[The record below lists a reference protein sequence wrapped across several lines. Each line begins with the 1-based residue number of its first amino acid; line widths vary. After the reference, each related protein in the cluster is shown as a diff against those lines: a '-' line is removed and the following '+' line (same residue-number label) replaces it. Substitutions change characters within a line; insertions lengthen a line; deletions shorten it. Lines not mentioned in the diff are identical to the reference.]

1 MSGCDGGGAGPL
13 RCRSRRCPHR
23 RRRVAQAARRPPR
36 GGHWRQEQRAG
47 LSAQRRRGRSHTRR
61 WDTGWLRSKNRA
73 GRSAR
78 RRTMDLHFLIA
89 PPWQGV
95 LGCSCRSHTRRRWDT
110 GWRWRNR
117 AGRSAQLAG
126 RSLCGLSCWLG
137 RWDTWW
143 LRPKNRAEVGHLVA
157 EAEVASG
164 PERSGRSLCGL
175 SCLLLLAWARPR
187 AGPSA
192 QLAASASVSP
202 GCVCVSTI
210 CDLWAG
216 DCCLCGLRRLLPLR
230 PRRRRPLHQLHHARR
245 RSTPDGAS
253 VWSLLLKIVIGII
266 LGRRPL
272 PLPLRLPLSTIV
284 PAASA
289 TCGPP
294 PARRRRR
301 ARRPSTMVP
310 AMVPA
315 ASAMSTS
322 TW

>member
-1 MSGCDGGGAGPL
+1 MPL

-47 LSAQRRRGRSHTRR
+47 LSAQRRSVLSHTR
-61 WDTGWLRSKNRA
+61 
-73 GRSAR
+73 
-78 RRTMDLHFLIA
+78 
-89 PPWQGV
+89 
-95 LGCSCRSHTRRRWDT
+95 RRRWDT

-137 RWDTWW
+137 RRDTWW
-143 LRPKNRAEVGHLVA
+143 PRPKNRVEVGHLVA

-253 VWSLLLKIVIGII
+253 VWTLLLNIIGII
-266 LGRRPL
+266 MGRRPM
-272 PLPLRLPLSTIV
+272 PLGLCLTLSTIV

-294 PARRRRR
+294 PARRRHR

-322 TW
+322 TWWQDVDVVLLPIRIGLVEEGLVLSLPP